1 MRKPGKRLPFWT
13 CKWYNSRQ
21 KGVFAMKDKIKR
33 YARLLWK
40 YKWIVAYVASVI
52 FFAVGSMK
60 GTEND
65 MSFWGILS
73 FSGVLSLLLVGG
85 MWLLVL
91 YIRFTIS
98 YCKDI
103 IDLNKYLDEAT
114 FESRYQREVE
124 RRRRKAEKRMKLKKK
139 IQMLRNRL

>member
-1 MRKPGKRLPFWT
+1 
-13 CKWYNSRQ
+13 
-21 KGVFAMKDKIKR
+21 MKDKIKR

-40 YKWIVAYVASVI
+40 YKWIVAYVTLLIVVTIGSQKSEFS
-52 FFAVGSMK
+52 FFEGLFY
-60 GTEND
+60 D
-65 MSFWGILS
+65 GILVGL
-73 FSGVLSLLLVGG
+73 FVGG

-98 YCKDI
+98 YCRDI

-124 RRRRKAEKRMKLKKK
+124 RRRRKAEKRMRLKKK

>member
-1 MRKPGKRLPFWT
+1 
-13 CKWYNSRQ
+13 
-21 KGVFAMKDKIKR
+21 MKDKIKR

-40 YKWIVAYVASVI
+40 YKWIVAYVTLLIVVT
-52 FFAVGSMK
+52 VGSQK
-60 GTEND
+60 SEF
-65 MSFWGILS
+65 SFFEGLLYDGILVGL
-73 FSGVLSLLLVGG
+73 FVGG

-98 YCKDI
+98 YCRDI

-124 RRRRKAEKRMKLKKK
+124 RRRRKAEKRMRLKKK
-139 IQMLRNRL
+139 IQILRNRL